1 MRLDLT
7 QPDFKAAIPIL
18 KKIEAAGY
26 EAYFV
31 GGSVRDAIL
40 GLPIHDVD
48 IASSADPAEIK
59 RIFKRTADTGI
70 EHGTVMVL
78 DHGTGY
84 EVTTFRTESRYQD
97 FRRPDHVTFVRSLA
111 EDLKRRDFTIN
122 ALAVRHDGTII
133 DLFDGLKDLQHH
145 QLRAVGNPHER
156 FHEDALRMMRAVRF
170 ESQLGFGIEPATK
183 AAIADNAKL
192 LVHIS
197 VERVAAEFN
206 RLLTGIDRRA
216 GLQDFIETRLF
227 AYAPKMAAHETALTQ
242 FSQLP
247 DTQLTSLASGWA
259 ALIFLLRTQPLVM
272 LKAWKQSNELIT
284 LVTQTVKLLQVMPNP
299 TAWDLYQAGEAA
311 VTTASEVQKLLTPDF
326 DQQQLAEAYAA
337 LPIHSKKEL
346 ALTGADLIKA
356 GVRPGPAMGKALN
369 QIEQRVVAGAL
380 PNELKKLLP
389 IATEMS
395 QDRL

>member
-1 MRLDLT
+1 
-7 QPDFKAAIPIL
+7 
-18 KKIEAAGY
+18 
-26 EAYFV
+26 
-31 GGSVRDAIL
+31 
-40 GLPIHDVD
+40 
-48 IASSADPAEIK
+48 
-59 RIFKRTADTGI
+59 
-70 EHGTVMVL
+70 MVL

-259 ALIFLLRTQPLVM
+259 ALIFLLRTQPLAM

>member
-48 IASSADPAEIK
+48 IASSAYPAEIK
-59 RIFKRTADTGI
+59 RIFKRTVDTGI

-84 EVTTFRTESRYQD
+84 EVTTFRTESAYQD

-133 DLFDGLKDLQHH
+133 DLFDGLTDLKNR
-145 QLRAVGNPHER
+145 QLRAVGDPHER

-183 AAIADNAKL
+183 AAIADNATL

>member
-1 MRLDLT
+1 
-7 QPDFKAAIPIL
+7 
-18 KKIEAAGY
+18 
-26 EAYFV
+26 
-31 GGSVRDAIL
+31 
-40 GLPIHDVD
+40 
-48 IASSADPAEIK
+48 
-59 RIFKRTADTGI
+59 
-70 EHGTVMVL
+70 
-78 DHGTGY
+78 
-84 EVTTFRTESRYQD
+84 
-97 FRRPDHVTFVRSLA
+97 
-111 EDLKRRDFTIN
+111 
-122 ALAVRHDGTII
+122 
-133 DLFDGLKDLQHH
+133 
-145 QLRAVGNPHER
+145 
-156 FHEDALRMMRAVRF
+156 
-170 ESQLGFGIEPATK
+170 
-183 AAIADNAKL
+183 
-192 LVHIS
+192 
-197 VERVAAEFN
+197 
-206 RLLTGIDRRA
+206 
-216 GLQDFIETRLF
+216 
-227 AYAPKMAAHETALTQ
+227 MAAHETALTQ

-259 ALIFLLRTQPLVM
+259 ALIFLLRTQPLLI

>member
-1 MRLDLT
+1 
-7 QPDFKAAIPIL
+7 
-18 KKIEAAGY
+18 
-26 EAYFV
+26 
-31 GGSVRDAIL
+31 
-40 GLPIHDVD
+40 
-48 IASSADPAEIK
+48 
-59 RIFKRTADTGI
+59 
-70 EHGTVMVL
+70 
-78 DHGTGY
+78 
-84 EVTTFRTESRYQD
+84 
-97 FRRPDHVTFVRSLA
+97 
-111 EDLKRRDFTIN
+111 
-122 ALAVRHDGTII
+122 
-133 DLFDGLKDLQHH
+133 
-145 QLRAVGNPHER
+145 
-156 FHEDALRMMRAVRF
+156 MMRAVRF
-170 ESQLGFGIEPATK
+170 ESQLGFSIEPATK

-311 VTTASEVQKLLTPDF
+311 VTTASEIQKLLTPDF